1 MEYIAKKKEKKNPFF
16 SKNNYYKYNINI
28 NNEEKGNFIISSK
41 NNTIISIKRKKFI
54 QKRQKE
60 LILYNS
66 KKDYLYGIL
75 YNKLFL
81 ILNFFII
88 FFYISPAKQNPDVNE
103 LPKSEIIITINGP
116 GIKSIFSDNFQN
128 KPDIIFINEN
138 KTNLKEISDNR
149 FEMNKEENIIRVYYS
164 NPPDNLR
171 NMFTYNNNIKKID
184 FSHFD
189 TSKVTD
195 MNNMFSNC
203 NEFGIY

>member
-1 MEYIAKKKEKKNPFF
+1 MEILVNNIDKYNDGIEKNNKKEKINFTKNP
-16 SKNNYYKYNINI
+16 KNNCIRLKKKMNKEYLTH
-28 NNEEKGNFIISSK
+28 KGQNHI
-41 NNTIISIKRKKFI
+41 
-54 QKRQKE
+54 
-60 LILYNS
+60 S
-66 KKDYLYGIL
+66 KKNKKIFNSNKYYIYNVI
-75 YNKLFL
+75 YNKIF
-81 ILNFFII
+81 IMLNFFMI
-88 FFYISPAKQNPDVNE
+88 FFFISLSKQNPDVNE

-116 GIKSIFSDNFQN
+116 GIRSIFSEDFHY

-138 KTNLKEISDNR
+138 KTNLEEISEYNR
-149 FEMNKEENIIRVYYS
+149 FEMNKEENIIKVYYT

-171 NMFTYNNNIKKID
+171 NMFVYNNNIKKID